1 MTLEEKLCK
10 YRKER
15 KLSQADVAEK
25 LNVTRQKVSRWE
37 HGTTV
42 PDIET
47 MKKLA
52 EVYGVSVA
60 EILQQEEEKSIEQPV
75 VQKVKEVSSSKH
87 EDMVALLCGIL
98 LLAACQIPI
107 INIVLPIAILIKYK
121 KRKYSFWIKAVAV
134 MCLALAVY
142 NTWIFIDVAFIDNGV
157 VEIKKNI
164 MALL

>member
-1 MTLEEKLCK
+1 
-10 YRKER
+10 
-15 KLSQADVAEK
+15 
-25 LNVTRQKVSRWE
+25 
-37 HGTTV
+37 
-42 PDIET
+42 

-75 VQKVKEVSSSKH
+75 VQKVKEVSSPKH
-87 EDMVALLCGIL
+87 EDIVALLCGIL
-98 LLAACQIPI
+98 LFAACQIPI

-134 MCLALAVY
+134 MCLAVAVY

-157 VEIKKNI
+157 VEIKK
-164 MALL
+164 L